1 MKDAEKVS
9 SEDRRFLQIVEE
21 EKTTKDG
28 EHYVVPLRFWNN
40 SLKTW
45 RENTSYEEIDVFEG

>member
-21 EKTTKDG
+21 KTTQDG

-40 SLKTW
+40 SLET
-45 RENTSYEEIDVFEG
+45 RRQNTSYEEIDVFEG

>member
-9 SEDRRFLQIVEE
+9 SEDRRFLQIVE

-40 SLKTW
+40 SLET
-45 RENTSYEEIDVFEG
+45 RRQNTSYEELDVFEG

>member
-9 SEDRRFLQIVEE
+9 SEDRRFLQIVKE

-28 EHYVVPLRFWNN
+28 EHYVAPLRFWNN
-40 SLKTW
+40 SLKT
-45 RENTSYEEIDVFEG
+45 

>member
-9 SEDRRFLQIVEE
+9 SEDRRFLQIGE

-40 SLKTW
+40 SLET
-45 RENTSYEEIDVFEG
+45 RRQNTSYEEIDVFEG

>member
-9 SEDRRFLQIVEE
+9 SEDRRFLQIVE

-40 SLKTW
+40 SLET
-45 RENTSYEEIDVFEG
+45 RRQNTSYEEIDVFEG

>member
-1 MKDAEKVS
+1 MEDAEKVS
-9 SEDRRFLQIVEE
+9 SEDRRFLQIVE

-40 SLKTW
+40 SLET
-45 RENTSYEEIDVFEG
+45 RRQNTSYEEIDVFEG